1 MREFLEIEDPD
12 AFIKISQAANF
23 VIRVDP
29 FIFIY
34 IYGLIFYIDLGKLET
49 AEVKKIFQN
58 LRDKLVIV
66 KNVEKSRSIYEFLKE
81 KLGKRMK
88 KP

>member
-1 MREFLEIEDPD
+1 MIMREFLEIEDPD
-12 AFIKISQAANF
+12 AFIKISQSANF

-49 AEVKKIFQN
+49 TEVKKIFQN
-58 LRDKLVIV
+58 LRDKLIIV
-66 KNVEKSRSIYEFLKE
+66 KNVEKSGSIYEFLKE
-81 KLGKRMK
+81 KLRKR
-88 KP
+88 

>member
-12 AFIKISQAANF
+12 AFIKISQSANF

-29 FIFIY
+29 FVFIY

-49 AEVKKIFQN
+49 TEVKKIFQN
-58 LRDKLVIV
+58 LKDKLIIV
-66 KNVEKSRSIYEFLKE
+66 KNVEKSSSIHEFLKK
-81 KLGKRMK
+81 KLGKQ
-88 KP
+88 